1 MSAAIRAALITLT
14 SVIIFL
20 SAPSAQAQPAHG
32 GILQFTGMVVQGDSL
47 EGIPSVSVRIP
58 KSNRSTTTDEH
69 GFFSLPVLLGDS
81 VVIRSL
87 HFTQYVLI
95 PTSYPSQSYSALIQL
110 DNSPG
115 KQSKAH
121 LVHTNKNFQQEFMKL
136 KLPDTPHVSVQ
147 EDYDHAFIKMI
158 FNQIVHKK

>member
-1 MSAAIRAALITLT
+1 MSVTIRAALIALA
-14 SVIIFL
+14 SGIIFL
-20 SAPSAQAQPAHG
+20 AAPSAQAQPAQG
-32 GILQFTGMVVQGDSL
+32 GVLQFTGMVVQGDSL

-69 GFFSLPVLLGDS
+69 GFFSLPVRLGDS

-87 HFTQYVLI
+87 CFTQYVLI
-95 PTSYPSQSYSALIQL
+95 PTSYPRQSYSAIIQL
-110 DNSPG
+110 DNGPG

-121 LVHTNKNFQQEFMKL
+121 LVQTSKNFQQEFMKL

-147 EDYDHAFIKMI
+147 EVYDHAFIRMI
-158 FNQIVHKK
+158 YKQIVHKN